1 MREQKYYDELINGI
15 DEAVEHSMSEVKRFA
30 DTYNKEESYYYGRRK
45 PIQANTQQTLR

>member
-30 DTYNKEESYYYGRRK
+30 DTYTKEENYYYGKIIRCRHTESK
-45 PIQANTQQTLR
+45 KS